1 MLCSSFMELS
11 GGNWP
16 GCCIHCMC
24 AVTTKKCATACA
36 GTAPPPDDAFT
47 SKYNNPSE
55 YSKRYTLA
63 GEAKLMLLLLGN
75 VILPADF
82 WEWYLQRA
90 GRSELTN
97 SFATYV
103 AAYIAA
109 FGNRLPY
116 LRDASRALATVTFAK
131 SMLSWYVSV
140 GGLCWVC
147 ETFCCLDRV
156 YGHGMLQSLDDS
168 VVYVG
173 AMLFVVSCHQTLMCH
188 CLSAL
193 ATGRLQQQTRMSAAS
208 CQRPS
213 RLPSKRL
220 WRWVSS
226 LQQTPPVL

>member
-1 MLCSSFMELS
+1 
-11 GGNWP
+11 
-16 GCCIHCMC
+16 MC

-63 GEAKLMLLLLGN
+63 GKAKLMLLLLGN

-90 GRSELTN
+90 GHSELTN

-103 AAYIAA
+103 AANIAA

-131 SMLSWYVSV
+131 SMLSWYVLLGGYV
-140 GGLCWVC
+140 GYVRLSAAWTEFMGMACCSHWTILCCMLVQ
-147 ETFCCLDRV
+147 CCLWFHVIR
-156 YGHGMLQSLDDS
+156 H
-168 VVYVG
+168 
-173 AMLFVVSCHQTLMCH
+173 
-188 CLSAL
+188 
-193 ATGRLQQQTRMSAAS
+193 
-208 CQRPS
+208 
-213 RLPSKRL
+213 
-220 WRWVSS
+220 
-226 LQQTPPVL
+226 